1 MCERGE
7 GNAKRY
13 ALHEIQ
19 LQKQQLRQ
27 DDKQRHPSIDV
38 CIDVLNGNE
47 NALRMTSV
55 IAMYLCMMMNLIDVW
70 SINLEKN

>member
-13 ALHEIQ
+13 ALQKIQ

-27 DDKQRHPSIDV
+27 DDKQRRPSIDV
-38 CIDVLNGNE
+38 SIDVLHGNE

-55 IAMYLCMMMNLIDVW
+55 IAMYLSMMMNLIDVY